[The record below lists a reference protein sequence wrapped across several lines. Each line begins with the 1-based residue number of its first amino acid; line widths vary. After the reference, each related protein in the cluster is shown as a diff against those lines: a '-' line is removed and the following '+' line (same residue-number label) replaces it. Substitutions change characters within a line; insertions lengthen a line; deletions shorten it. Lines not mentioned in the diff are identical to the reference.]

1 MLFLKSSLAISE
13 IASHAVWLWALNSAS
28 ELQAKISS
36 STGHFRVPKAL
47 TFKMRPGALPFLWKW
62 VLFAW
67 EWKIIFISKA
77 EHLTSFWYR
86 GPGELG
92 NGLLATLRL
101 CGRPGRRWMSSALW
115 DCFGGRIFNM
125 VATSSS
131 KQSHNTLWQPS
142 QTGLPRNLKVADR
155 VFSDDVTRPCWC
167 PNPVLWAVNSF
178 VMQTPSFVAINLRT
192 CWPREWKRSINLH
205 KSVDRK
211 EDGG

>member
-1 MLFLKSSLAISE
+1 MFFFKTSLAISE

-92 NGLLATLRL
+92 NSLLATLRL

-115 DCFGGRIFNM
+115 DCFGERIFNM

-155 VFSDDVTRPCWC
+155 VFSDDVTAAMLVSQSS
-167 PNPVLWAVNSF
+167 PVGGELFCYANAF
-178 VMQTPSFVAINLRT
+178 VCYNKFAYMLATWVKTLYKPV
-192 CWPREWKRSINLH
+192 
-205 KSVDRK
+205 
-211 EDGG
+211 

>member
-1 MLFLKSSLAISE
+1 MKHLCFFLKSSLAISE

-115 DCFGGRIFNM
+115 DYFGGRIFNM
-125 VATSSS
+125 VANSSS

-155 VFSDDVTRPCWC
+155 VFSDDVTAAMLVSQSS
-167 PNPVLWAVNSF
+167 PVGGELVCYANAF
-178 VMQTPSFVAINLRT
+178 VCCNKFAHMLATWVKTLYKPA
-192 CWPREWKRSINLH
+192 
-205 KSVDRK
+205 
-211 EDGG
+211 

>member
-1 MLFLKSSLAISE
+1 MFFFKSSLAISE

-155 VFSDDVTRPCWC
+155 VFSDDVTAAMLVSQSS
-167 PNPVLWAVNSF
+167 PVGGELVCYANAF
-178 VMQTPSFVAINLRT
+178 VCCNKCAHMLAT
-192 CWPREWKRSINLH
+192 CVKTLYKPA
-205 KSVDRK
+205 
-211 EDGG
+211 

>member
-1 MLFLKSSLAISE
+1 MLFLKSSLAVSE

-155 VFSDDVTRPCWC
+155 VFSDDVTAAMLVSQSS
-167 PNPVLWAVNSF
+167 PV
-178 VMQTPSFVAINLRT
+178 
-192 CWPREWKRSINLH
+192 
-205 KSVDRK
+205 
-211 EDGG
+211 GGELVCYANALVCCNKFAHMLATWVETFYKPA